1 MDVNEHMVLKYKMA
15 VSQGHT
21 LLLSTELSRPL
32 RSWEQPRPTALIF
45 SVLHSPN
52 CTGSPG
58 TFLSH
63 NVASAKGYVEECG
76 SLSCILTKR
85 MFLKMHKKK
94 AHLRVSFSVSEMKWG
109 TGLARFC
116 RQSHSTRTY
125 VCH

>member
-15 VSQGHT
+15 GSQGHT
-21 LLLSTELSRPL
+21 LLVATELSRPQL
-32 RSWEQPRPTALIF
+32 LGAAQPTASIF
-45 SVLHSPN
+45 SVLRSPN

-76 SLSCILTKR
+76 SLSRILTKR

-94 AHLRVSFSVSEMKWG
+94 AHLRVSFSESEMRWS
-109 TGLARFC
+109 TGLAGFC
-116 RQSHSTRTY
+116 LQFRSTGTW